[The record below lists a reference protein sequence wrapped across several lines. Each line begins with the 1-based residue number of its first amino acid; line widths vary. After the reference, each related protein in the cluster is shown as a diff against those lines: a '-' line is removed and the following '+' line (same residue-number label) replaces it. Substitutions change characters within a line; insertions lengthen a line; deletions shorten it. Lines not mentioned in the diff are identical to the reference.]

1 MTEQQTGVAPS
12 ELEDFFEKY
21 NRGLRIVVEGA
32 QADTG
37 LTPKATV
44 WTKNKAKLYRYE
56 PEKPK
61 KYPVPSSS
69 STPS

>member
-1 MTEQQTGVAPS
+1 VTEQKTSVPPS

-32 QADTG
+32 QAETG
-37 LTPKATV
+37 QTPKATV

-56 PEKPK
+56 PEKPR
-61 KYPVPSSS
+61 S
-69 STPS
+69 

>member
-1 MTEQQTGVAPS
+1 MTEQQTSVAPS
-12 ELEDFFEKY
+12 ELEDFLKKY
-21 NRGLRIVVEGA
+21 NKGLRIVVEGA

-37 LTPKATV
+37 QTPKATV

-56 PEKPK
+56 PRSQKSTRSR
-61 KYPVPSSS
+61 SSS